1 MSRFDSRYD
10 DRPTLLGYLFRF
22 LLMLVLVGGIGFVA
36 FAYFGDLSRTPEPH
50 SLPVDLNSE

>member
-1 MSRFDSRYD
+1 
-10 DRPTLLGYLFRF
+10 
-22 LLMLVLVGGIGFVA
+22 MLVLVGGIGFVA